1 MELLDPNAVHRSQ
14 ILMGLNMYG
23 FSYTSQGGG
32 HILGRD
38 LVQVRDFFE
47 HCAPEFNDSKLFVID
62 FSDAVADARESFQSK
77 VST

>member
-1 MELLDPNAVHRSQ
+1 MFFFLFRCVELLDPKAVHRSK

-38 LVQVRDFFE
+38 LVQVRDYE
-47 HCAPEFNDSKLFVID
+47 KLLNC
-62 FSDAVADARESFQSK
+62 
-77 VST
+77 T